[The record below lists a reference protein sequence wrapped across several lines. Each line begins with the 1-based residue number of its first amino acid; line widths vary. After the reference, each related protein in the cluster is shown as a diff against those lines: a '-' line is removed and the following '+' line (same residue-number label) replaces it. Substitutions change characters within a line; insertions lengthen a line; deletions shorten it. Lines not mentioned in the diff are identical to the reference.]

1 MPILSDNERED
12 LSLLFQM
19 KDFRSMWDI
28 IHNEYGRFDLGD
40 KLDDNTRI
48 NEYKYITQQLRK
60 YMASKQDSI
69 LSHGGDL
76 ESMQRE
82 VEALIN
88 RAPEYGDERKEL
100 IYNFLR
106 DQWLMELY
114 HGIQVL
120 IDERQE

>member
-1 MPILSDNERED
+1 
-12 LSLLFQM
+12 
-19 KDFRSMWDI
+19 
-28 IHNEYGRFDLGD
+28 
-40 KLDDNTRI
+40 
-48 NEYKYITQQLRK
+48 
-60 YMASKQDSI
+60 MASKQDTI

-76 ESMQRE
+76 DSMQRE
-82 VEALIN
+82 VENLIN

-114 HGIQVL
+114 HGIQAL